1 MDAIKPRWSPWS
13 YLLYAGAFVLF
24 GAAGALLSFL
34 SSQHGP
40 GVYALFSFLVFLAF
54 AVAAGGLRRPGTH
67 PIAAGLF
74 AFVSVGL
81 FAAFVLALWLWFG
94 WLPGPGAGSLFAG
107 FHPSRLGYVLIVLAA
122 ALVALRLFRFPLL
135 MFVVVTTIYVFVT
148 DLISG
153 GGDWSAVVTFVIGLT
168 LLASGT
174 VVDAGPN
181 RSYGMW
187 LHVGAALAIGGSL
200 LWFLHH
206 GHFEWALIVVAGL
219 VYVRFAEA
227 FDRASWAVFGSIGI
241 LAAATHYTASWS
253 QAHIST
259 SGASA
264 GGSRAWVPAVVFGAA
279 GALLFLAGG
288 AIARRSAR
296 RKVIG
301 SVSG

>member
-1 MDAIKPRWSPWS
+1 MDALKPRWSSWS

-34 SSQHGP
+34 SSQHGA
-40 GVYALFSFLVFLAF
+40 GTYALFSFLVFLAF
-54 AVAAGGLRRPGTH
+54 AVAAGGLGRSGAH

-74 AFVSVGL
+74 AYVSVGL
-81 FAAFVLALWLWFG
+81 FAAFLLALWLWFG
-94 WLPGPGAGSLFAG
+94 WLSGSTSEGLFSG
-107 FHPSRLGYVLIVLAA
+107 FHPARLGYVLVVLAA
-122 ALVALRLFRFPLL
+122 AVVALRMFRFPLL
-135 MFVVVTTIYVFVT
+135 MTVVVATAYVFVT

-153 GGDWSAVVTFVIGLT
+153 GGDWSAVVTFVIGLVF
-168 LLASGT
+168 LASAS
-174 VVDAGPN
+174 VVDGGPN

-187 LHVGAALAIGGSL
+187 LHVGAGLAIGGSL

-219 VYVRFAEA
+219 VYIRFSEA
-227 FDRASWAVFGSIGI
+227 FGRASWAVLGSIGI
-241 LAAATHYTASWS
+241 LAAATHYTTSWS
-253 QAHIST
+253 HAHVSP

-288 AIARRSAR
+288 TIARRSAFR
-296 RKVIG
+296 GGAG